1 MSLGGLYMEGLIFRI
16 LRYPT
21 THTKGY
27 TYLYRVAQIRK
38 YLLLGG
44 NTPKIN
50 FPRS

>member
-38 YLLLGG
+38 HLLWGEILL
-44 NTPKIN
+44 K
-50 FPRS
+50 

>member
-1 MSLGGLYMEGLIFRI
+1 MSLGGLYMEGLI

-38 YLLLGG
+38 YLLWGEILL
-44 NTPKIN
+44 K
-50 FPRS
+50 